1 MADKTYKQ
9 MEKDFRELYFQKIKP
24 LLAENEKR
32 RKNNLLNLFI
42 GLATFFSFLLAIAC
56 VVLEKYDFACLFF
69 AIFVIAIIYTTL
81 TNKVTKQK
89 DGSYYVE
96 VDANADFETEIKKT
110 LMNDFL
116 NIFADSSEWTNAGL
130 NTVHPRKVQEYER
143 SNIFNRFRDIFLDDA
158 IKFVFKDIKVD
169 VSEISTKKLLAQ
181 KFIILFSVV
190 FIWPL
195 ILVGLIF
202 LLFALIAG
210 GSKFLLLVLVLALV
224 GVKIMKSF
232 APFKGLVIEFDMNKS
247 FNGHTIFIDKSE
259 AGKSVP
265 VDNSKFNKIDLESVE
280 FNKKYSVYSTDQIEA
295 RYLLT
300 SSMIERLLNLEFAF
314 NAKYIRGSFKDNKL
328 LLIIHTNRDMLEM
341 GSNFKETKLDTFTNL
356 FEEIVSILKIV
367 DQLKLDEKTGL

>member
-130 NTVHPRKVQEYER
+130 NLVHPRKVQEYER
-143 SNIFNRFRDIFLDDA
+143 SNIFNRFRD
-158 IKFVFKDIKVD
+158 
-169 VSEISTKKLLAQ
+169 
-181 KFIILFSVV
+181 
-190 FIWPL
+190 
-195 ILVGLIF
+195 
-202 LLFALIAG
+202 
-210 GSKFLLLVLVLALV
+210 
-224 GVKIMKSF
+224 
-232 APFKGLVIEFDMNKS
+232 
-247 FNGHTIFIDKSE
+247 
-259 AGKSVP
+259 
-265 VDNSKFNKIDLESVE
+265 
-280 FNKKYSVYSTDQIEA
+280 
-295 RYLLT
+295 
-300 SSMIERLLNLEFAF
+300 FAF
-314 NAKYIRGSFKDNKL
+314 HSF
-328 LLIIHTNRDMLEM
+328 
-341 GSNFKETKLDTFTNL
+341 
-356 FEEIVSILKIV
+356 
-367 DQLKLDEKTGL
+367 